1 MEQELR
7 LKRLR
12 PVRVESALKA
22 VEFFKAQGYSQVG
35 EPIDCVFSGSALFK
49 TLQTME
55 KFPRT
60 ELSQEESVSFLGW
73 PVVCTEDVAG
83 LTPVT

>member
-1 MEQELR
+1 MLPPQRHGYGSMILAAMEQELR

-12 PVRVESALKA
+12 PVRVKSAFKA

-35 EPIDCVFSGSALFK
+35 EPVDCVFPSSALFK

-55 KFPRT
+55 KFPIT
-60 ELSQEESVSFLGW
+60 
-73 PVVCTEDVAG
+73 
-83 LTPVT
+83 

>member
-1 MEQELR
+1 MLLLQRRGYGSMILAAMEQELR

-12 PVRVESALKA
+12 PVRVKSAFKA
-22 VEFFKAQGYSQVG
+22 VEFFKAQGYSLVG
-35 EPIDCVFSGSALFK
+35 EPEDCVFPGSALFK

-60 ELSQEESVSFLGW
+60 
-73 PVVCTEDVAG
+73 
-83 LTPVT
+83 